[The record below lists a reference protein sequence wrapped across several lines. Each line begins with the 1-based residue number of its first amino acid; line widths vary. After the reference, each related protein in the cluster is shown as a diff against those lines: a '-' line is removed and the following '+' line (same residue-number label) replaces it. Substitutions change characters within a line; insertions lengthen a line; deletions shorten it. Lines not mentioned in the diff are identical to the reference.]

1 MSSEEEGEGVR
12 GAKQPRW
19 GAKQETGVLMKM
31 NCESGREQSLK
42 VTGLLK
48 TPEEDKRKV
57 IRDCE

>member
-1 MSSEEEGEGVR
+1 MQNNLDG
-12 GAKQPRW
+12 

-57 IRDCE
+57 VRDCEGTMD